1 MAAAKYDSTDGRLRG
16 RKLQARRL
24 RMWSKDPC
32 CARCRKLTDWPD
44 GFELD
49 HRIPLF
55 KGGED
60 IEENLQV
67 LCPECHATKTNE
79 DLGRREQVQID
90 ITGWPIER

>member
-1 MAAAKYDSTDGRLRG
+1 
-16 RKLQARRL
+16 
-24 RMWSKDPC
+24 MWSKDPC

-55 KGGED
+55 RGGED

-79 DLGRREQVQID
+79 DLGRREQVTVGLD
-90 ITGWPIER
+90 GWPVDNSSLYGVSAKTAHNHDQKNADTGKV